1 MSKTPSAIPAR
12 LIGNGGKPIDQAEKQ
27 PAPLALSNELA
38 DRLGIHLENCGFF
51 MADGISMKPTFEG
64 ECLILADLP
73 DTILKDSKIYC
84 LEIGAHRWV
93 RRVQVL
99 LDKIILMADNPDY
112 ADMEISGEDLNRLNV
127 LGRVRGVWRTFP

>member
-27 PAPLALSNELA
+27 PAPLAFAREFAEKIGVQNDAFISV
-38 DRLGIHLENCGFF
+38 
-51 MADGISMKPTFEG
+51 DGIAMKPTFEG
-64 ECLILADLP
+64 ECLILADLS
-73 DTILKDSKIYC
+73 DTVLKDGKIYC
-84 LEIGAHRWV
+84 VEIGAPRWV

>member
-1 MSKTPSAIPAR
+1 M
-12 LIGNGGKPIDQAEKQ
+12 EKQ

-51 MADGISMKPTFEG
+51 MADGIAMKPTFEG
-64 ECLILADLP
+64 ECLILADLS
-73 DTILKDSKIYC
+73 DTILKDGKIYC

-112 ADMEISGEDLNRLNV
+112 ADMEISGEDLYRLNV

>member
-12 LIGNGGKPIDQAEKQ
+12 LIGNGDKPIDQAEKQ
-27 PAPLALSNELA
+27 PAPLAFAREFAEKIGVQNGAFISV
-38 DRLGIHLENCGFF
+38 
-51 MADGISMKPTFEG
+51 DGIAMKPTLEG
-64 ECLILADLP
+64 ECLILVDLS
-73 DTILKDSKIYC
+73 DTILKDGKIYC

-99 LDKIILMADNPDY
+99 LDKIILMADNPD
-112 ADMEISGEDLNRLNV
+112 ADMKISGEDLNRLNV

>member
-27 PAPLALSNELA
+27 PAPLAFAREFAEKIGVQNGAFISV
-38 DRLGIHLENCGFF
+38 
-51 MADGISMKPTFEG
+51 DGIAMKPTFEG
-64 ECLILADLP
+64 ECLILADLS
-73 DTILKDSKIYC
+73 DTILKDGKIYC

-112 ADMEISGEDLNRLNV
+112 ADMEISGEDLNCLKV
-127 LGRVRGVWRTFP
+127 IGRVRGVWRTFP

>member
-27 PAPLALSNELA
+27 PAPLAFAHEFAEKIGVQNSA
-38 DRLGIHLENCGFF
+38 FISV
-51 MADGISMKPTFEG
+51 DGIAMKPTLEG
-64 ECLILADLP
+64 ECLILADLS
-73 DTILKDSKIYC
+73 DTILKDGKIYC

>member
-12 LIGNGGKPIDQAEKQ
+12 LIGNGNKPIDQAEKQ
-27 PAPLALSNELA
+27 PAPLAFAREFAEKIGVQNGAFISV
-38 DRLGIHLENCGFF
+38 
-51 MADGISMKPTFEG
+51 DGIAMKPIFEG
-64 ECLILADLP
+64 ECLILADLS
-73 DTILKDSKIYC
+73 DTILKDGKIYC

-112 ADMEISGEDLNRLNV
+112 TDMEISGEDLNRLNV

>member
-1 MSKTPSAIPAR
+1 MAFAR
-12 LIGNGGKPIDQAEKQ
+12 EFAEKIGVQ
-27 PAPLALSNELA
+27 NGAFISV
-38 DRLGIHLENCGFF
+38 
-51 MADGISMKPTFEG
+51 DGIAMKPTLED
-64 ECLILADLP
+64 ECLILADWS
-73 DTILKDSKIYC
+73 DTILKDGKIYC

>member
-1 MSKTPSAIPAR
+1 MSKTPSTIPAR
-12 LIGNGGKPIDQAEKQ
+12 LIGNGDKPIDRAEKQ
-27 PAPLALSNELA
+27 PAPLAFVRKFAEKI
-38 DRLGIHLENCGFF
+38 GIQNGAFISV
-51 MADGISMKPTFEG
+51 DGIAMKPTFEG
-64 ECLILADLP
+64 ECLILADLS
-73 DTILKDSKIYC
+73 DTILKDGKIYC

>member
-12 LIGNGGKPIDQAEKQ
+12 LIGNGDKPIDQAEKQ
-27 PAPLALSNELA
+27 PAPLAFPREFAEQIGVQNGAFISV
-38 DRLGIHLENCGFF
+38 
-51 MADGISMKPTFEG
+51 DGIAMKPTLEG
-64 ECLILADLP
+64 ECLILADLS
-73 DTILKDSKIYC
+73 DTILKDGKIYC

>member
-1 MSKTPSAIPAR
+1 MSKTPSAVPAR

-27 PAPLALSNELA
+27 PAPLAFAREFAEQIGVQNGAFISV
-38 DRLGIHLENCGFF
+38 
-51 MADGISMKPTFEG
+51 DGIAMKPTFEG
-64 ECLILADLP
+64 ECLILVDLS
-73 DTILKDSKIYC
+73 DTILKDGKIYC

-93 RRVQVL
+93 RRVQIL

-112 ADMEISGEDLNRLNV
+112 VDMEISGEDLNHLNV

>member
-1 MSKTPSAIPAR
+1 MSKTPSTIPAR

-27 PAPLALSNELA
+27 PAPLAFAREFAEKIGVQNGAFISV
-38 DRLGIHLENCGFF
+38 
-51 MADGISMKPTFEG
+51 DGIAMKPTLEG
-64 ECLILADLP
+64 ECLILVDLS
-73 DTILKDSKIYC
+73 DTILKDGKIYC

-112 ADMEISGEDLNRLNV
+112 ADMKISGEDLNRLNV

>member
-1 MSKTPSAIPAR
+1 MSKPPSAIPAR
-12 LIGNGGKPIDQAEKQ
+12 LIGNGDKPIDQAKKQ
-27 PAPLALSNELA
+27 PAPLAFAREFAEKIGVQNGAFISV
-38 DRLGIHLENCGFF
+38 
-51 MADGISMKPTFEG
+51 DGIAMKPTLEG
-64 ECLILADLP
+64 ECLILVDLS
-73 DTILKDSKIYC
+73 DTILKDGKIYC

>member
-12 LIGNGGKPIDQAEKQ
+12 LIGNGDKPIDQAEKQ
-27 PAPLALSNELA
+27 PAPLAFPREFAEQIGVQNGAFISV
-38 DRLGIHLENCGFF
+38 
-51 MADGISMKPTFEG
+51 DGIAMKPTLEG
-64 ECLILADLP
+64 ECLILADLS
-73 DTILKDSKIYC
+73 DTILKDGKIYC

-127 LGRVRGVWRTFP
+127 LGRVRGMWRTFP

>member
-12 LIGNGGKPIDQAEKQ
+12 LIGNGDKPIDQAEKQ
-27 PAPLALSNELA
+27 PAPLAFAREFA
-38 DRLGIHLENCGFF
+38 EQIGIQNGAFISV
-51 MADGISMKPTFEG
+51 DGIAMKPTFEG
-64 ECLILADLP
+64 ECLILADLS
-73 DTILKDSKIYC
+73 DTILKDGKIYC

-112 ADMEISGEDLNRLNV
+112 TDMEISGEDLNRLNV

>member
-12 LIGNGGKPIDQAEKQ
+12 LIGNGGKPIDRAEKQ
-27 PAPLALSNELA
+27 PAPLVLTRKFAEQI
-38 DRLGIHLENCGFF
+38 GIQNGAFISV
-51 MADGISMKPTFEG
+51 DGIAMKPTLEG
-64 ECLILADLP
+64 ECLILVDLS
-73 DTILKDSKIYC
+73 DTILKDGKIYC

-112 ADMEISGEDLNRLNV
+112 ADIEISGEDLNRLNV

>member
-12 LIGNGGKPIDQAEKQ
+12 LIGNGDKPFDRAEKQ
-27 PAPLALSNELA
+27 PAPLAFAREFAEKIGVQNGAFISV
-38 DRLGIHLENCGFF
+38 
-51 MADGISMKPTFEG
+51 DGIAMKPTLES
-64 ECLILADLP
+64 ECLILADLS
-73 DTILKDSKIYC
+73 DTILKDGKIYC

>member
-27 PAPLALSNELA
+27 PAPLAFAREFAEKIGVQNDAFISV
-38 DRLGIHLENCGFF
+38 
-51 MADGISMKPTFEG
+51 DGIAMKPTLEG
-64 ECLILADLP
+64 ECLILVDLS
-73 DTILKDSKIYC
+73 DTILKDGKIYC

-99 LDKIILMADNPDY
+99 LDKIILMADTPDY

>member
-12 LIGNGGKPIDQAEKQ
+12 LIGNGNKPIDQAEKQ
-27 PAPLALSNELA
+27 PAPLAFAREFAEKIGVQNGAFISV
-38 DRLGIHLENCGFF
+38 
-51 MADGISMKPTFEG
+51 DGIAMKPTFEG
-64 ECLILADLP
+64 ECLILADLS
-73 DTILKDSKIYC
+73 DTILKDGKIYC

-112 ADMEISGEDLNRLNV
+112 ADMEISGEDLSRLNV

>member
-12 LIGNGGKPIDQAEKQ
+12 LIGNGSKPIDQAEKQ
-27 PAPLALSNELA
+27 PAPLAFAREFAEKIGVQNGAFISV
-38 DRLGIHLENCGFF
+38 
-51 MADGISMKPTFEG
+51 DGIAMKPTFEG
-64 ECLILADLP
+64 ECLILADLS
-73 DTILKDSKIYC
+73 DTILKDGKIYC

-112 ADMEISGEDLNRLNV
+112 ADMEILGEDLNCLNV

>member
-27 PAPLALSNELA
+27 PAPLAFAREFAEKIGVQNGAFISV
-38 DRLGIHLENCGFF
+38 
-51 MADGISMKPTFEG
+51 DGIAMKPTLEG
-64 ECLILADLP
+64 ECLILADLS
-73 DTILKDSKIYC
+73 DTVLKDGKIYG

-127 LGRVRGVWRTFP
+127 LGRVHGVWRTFP

>member
-1 MSKTPSAIPAR
+1 MSKTSSAIPAR
-12 LIGNGGKPIDQAEKQ
+12 LIGNGDKPIDQAEKQ
-27 PAPLALSNELA
+27 PAPLAFAREFAEKIGVQNGAFISV
-38 DRLGIHLENCGFF
+38 
-51 MADGISMKPTFEG
+51 DGIAMKPTFEG
-64 ECLILADLP
+64 ECLILADLS
-73 DTILKDSKIYC
+73 DTILKDGKIYC

>member
-12 LIGNGGKPIDQAEKQ
+12 LIGNGNKPIDQAEKQ
-27 PAPLALSNELA
+27 PAPLAFAREFAEKIGVQNGAFISV
-38 DRLGIHLENCGFF
+38 
-51 MADGISMKPTFEG
+51 DGIAMKPTFEG
-64 ECLILADLP
+64 ECLILADLS
-73 DTILKDSKIYC
+73 DTILKDGKIYC

-112 ADMEISGEDLNRLNV
+112 ADMEISGEDLHRLNV

>member
-1 MSKTPSAIPAR
+1 
-12 LIGNGGKPIDQAEKQ
+12 
-27 PAPLALSNELA
+27 
-38 DRLGIHLENCGFF
+38 
-51 MADGISMKPTFEG
+51 MADGIAMKPTLEG
-64 ECLILADLP
+64 ECLILVDLS
-73 DTILKDSKIYC
+73 DTILKDGKIYC

-127 LGRVRGVWRTFP
+127 LGRLRGVWRTFP

>member
-27 PAPLALSNELA
+27 PAPLAFAREFAEKIGVQNGAFISV
-38 DRLGIHLENCGFF
+38 
-51 MADGISMKPTFEG
+51 DGIAMKPTFEG
-64 ECLILADLP
+64 ECLILVDLS
-73 DTILKDSKIYC
+73 DTILKDGKIYC

-112 ADMEISGEDLNRLNV
+112 ADMKISGEDLNRLNV

>member
-27 PAPLALSNELA
+27 PAPLAFAREFAEQIGVQNGAFISV
-38 DRLGIHLENCGFF
+38 
-51 MADGISMKPTFEG
+51 DGIAMKPTFEG
-64 ECLILADLP
+64 ECLILADLS
-73 DTILKDSKIYC
+73 DTILKDGKIYC

-93 RRVQVL
+93 RRVQIL

-112 ADMEISGEDLNRLNV
+112 VDMEISGEDLNHLNV

>member
-12 LIGNGGKPIDQAEKQ
+12 LIGNGDKPIDQAEKQ
-27 PAPLALSNELA
+27 PAPLAFAREFAEKIGVQNGAFISV
-38 DRLGIHLENCGFF
+38 
-51 MADGISMKPTFEG
+51 DGIAMKPTLEG
-64 ECLILADLP
+64 ECLILVDLS
-73 DTILKDSKIYC
+73 DTILKDGKIYC

-112 ADMEISGEDLNRLNV
+112 ADMKISGEDLNRLNV
-127 LGRVRGVWRTFP
+127 LGRVCGVWWTFP

>member
-12 LIGNGGKPIDQAEKQ
+12 LIGNGNKPIDQAEKQ
-27 PAPLALSNELA
+27 PAPLAFAREFAEKIGVQNGAFISV
-38 DRLGIHLENCGFF
+38 
-51 MADGISMKPTFEG
+51 DGIAMKPTFEG
-64 ECLILADLP
+64 ECLILADLS
-73 DTILKDSKIYC
+73 DTILKDGKIYC

-93 RRVQVL
+93 RRVQIL

-112 ADMEISGEDLNRLNV
+112 ADMEILGEDLNCLNV

>member
-27 PAPLALSNELA
+27 PAPLAFAREFAEKIGVQNDAFISV
-38 DRLGIHLENCGFF
+38 
-51 MADGISMKPTFEG
+51 DGIAMKPTLEG
-64 ECLILADLP
+64 ECLILVDLS
-73 DTILKDSKIYC
+73 DTILKDGKIYC